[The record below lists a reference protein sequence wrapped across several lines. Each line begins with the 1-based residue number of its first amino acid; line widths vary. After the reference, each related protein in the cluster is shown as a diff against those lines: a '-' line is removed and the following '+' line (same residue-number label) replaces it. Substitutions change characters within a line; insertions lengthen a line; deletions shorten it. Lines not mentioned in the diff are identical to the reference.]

1 MNHRLVF
8 FVTSSPHSD
17 IPSLEVHSV
26 CFVKLTYKQINLSAT
41 EGKKKKKEEKFLLEC
56 MEKICSFFSGN
67 SVKP

>member
-41 EGKKKKKEEKFLLEC
+41 EGKKKKRGEIPAGVHGEDLFL
-56 MEKICSFFSGN
+56 FFWQFS
-67 SVKP
+67 

>member
-8 FVTSSPHSD
+8 FLISSPD

-41 EGKKKKKEEKFLLEC
+41 EGKKKKEEKFLLEC